1 MPGNH
6 LGPHGLGGSGA
17 ASASPQALQSAARV
31 AVTWGSERDP
41 GRRARG
47 QACGARLPA
56 LQTPRPG
63 RAASEPAAQE
73 GRAVRLG
80 SGRRAR
86 FSSFRCPPLRSPRP
100 AGRDRRAAGRGTRA
114 GGGRSSSDGAS
125 RGWGGGPP
133 APATVADPRARV
145 LWGFAGDGPRAPAPL
160 TGPGRDAA
168 EAAAAFARLNCPW
181 SVTCDPD
188 RRHCLMC

>member
-1 MPGNH
+1 M
-6 LGPHGLGGSGA
+6 L
-17 ASASPQALQSAARV
+17 SAVALQSAASV
-31 AVTWGSERDP
+31 AVTWGSEREP
-41 GRRARG
+41 GRRARC

-73 GRAVRLG
+73 RRAVRLG

-125 RGWGGGPP
+125 RGWGVVRPPPRRSRTRVRASCGASQAMGPERPRRSP
-133 APATVADPRARV
+133 AEDGTQQKQQQPLRV
-145 LWGFAGDGPRAPAPL
+145 
-160 TGPGRDAA
+160 
-168 EAAAAFARLNCPW
+168 
-181 SVTCDPD
+181 
-188 RRHCLMC
+188 